1 VLVDGLVQSLLDET
15 LSVQSHEE
23 SLSLNNLLW
32 GNDNTQVIV
41 DWRVRQ
47 IDLLLVIML
56 RLV

>member
-1 VLVDGLVQSLLDET
+1 VLVDGSVHSLLNET